1 MPNSYSSW
9 RTGIQIDNIYPVGSI
24 YISVNSTNPHDLF
37 GGSWEA
43 IGGRFL
49 IGVDSTY
56 TAGSTGGAATV
67 AHTHPQ
73 VAVTTGASSAA
84 NSGGPSTN
92 TSGSTA
98 ISVAQMPSHAH
109 QVYIWDDAGTKGN
122 NYYYDGA
129 SQVFPGNGRMYY
141 GSSSVWKSATIQC
154 AVSGRGDI
162 SGGTNL
168 VGSGSGHTHTLSS
181 HTHTIAHTHD
191 IAATTTGAASNTN
204 NMPPYL
210 AVYMWK
216 RTA

>member
-1 MPNSYSSW
+1 MPNSYGSW
-9 RTGIQIDNIYPVGSI
+9 RTGVQIDNIYPVGSI
-24 YISVNSTNPHDLF
+24 YISVNSTNPRNLF
-37 GGSWEA
+37 GGTWEA
-43 IGGRFL
+43 VGGRFL
-49 IGVDSTY
+49 IGVDNTY

-98 ISVAQMPSHAH
+98 ITVAQMPSHGH
-109 QVYIWDDAGTKGN
+109 PVYVWDNAGTKGTA
-122 NYYYDGA
+122 YYYNGA
-129 SQVFPGNGRMYY
+129 TKTNASAGRLYNDNA
-141 GSSSVWKSATIQC
+141 SVWQSAAFTC
-154 AVSGRGDI
+154 ATSGAGDI
-162 SGGTNL
+162 SGSTTLIG
-168 VGSGSGHTHTLSS
+168 GGSGHTHTLSS
-181 HTHTIAHTHD
+181 HTHTIAHTHS
-191 IAATTTGAASNTN
+191 ISATTTGAASNTN